1 MERVVPIL
9 GQYPDAGSLCTMVLE
24 AVLVLLDPEICLN
37 PMAQAK
43 QRVADETPSPAE
55 VSICCAFG
63 TPGLRDKAG
72 QVIPSKRAC

>member
-55 VSICCAFG
+55 VGS
-63 TPGLRDKAG
+63 LRRWRFRPCRKTRCDW
-72 QVIPSKRAC
+72 VFCH